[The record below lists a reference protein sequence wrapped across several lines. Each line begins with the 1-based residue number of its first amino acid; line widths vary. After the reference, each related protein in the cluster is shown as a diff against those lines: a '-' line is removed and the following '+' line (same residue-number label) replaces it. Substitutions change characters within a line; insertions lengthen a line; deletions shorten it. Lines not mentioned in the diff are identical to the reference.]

1 MLNPDI
7 FRKYDIR
14 GIVGKDL
21 TEETVVEI
29 GKGFGSFLIESTGKE
44 DLKILISGDARE
56 STPLFIDALTKGL
69 NSLGISVINGGLLP
83 TPVLYF
89 GVFNLDVDGGIQV
102 TGSHNPPEFNG
113 FKMLAG
119 KESLSGEEIQKI
131 RDIIENKKY
140 SIGNTNFH
148 NTKKDVLT
156 LYKQYFK
163 DNFSSDTGK
172 GLKVV
177 VDAGNG
183 ISGPSSPDIFRQLG
197 AFVVELFTEVDGTF
211 PNHHP
216 DPTEEKNM
224 QDLIKKVLE
233 EKADLGIA
241 FDGDGDRIGAVDD
254 KGRIIWGDQLLTIFS
269 LAILKERKQGTF
281 IGEVK
286 CSQTMYDEIE
296 KAGGNAIMYKTGHSL
311 IKKKMKEEKAL
322 LAGEMSGHIF
332 FADRYFG
339 FDDATYAGA
348 RLIEIVKKENKKL
361 SEIFDKLP
369 KMTSTPEMKVKCA
382 DDKKF
387 KLIENM
393 KQAIE
398 NKTYNLEGLKK
409 LITIDGLRMIFDN
422 GWGLI
427 RASNTTPVLVLRFE
441 AKDEQNL
448 KAIETKVRNMLERF
462 LNQ

>member
-1 MLNPDI
+1 MINHEI

-21 TEETVVEI
+21 TEETVEAI
-29 GKGFGSFLIESTGKE
+29 GKGYGSFLIDKTKKKK
-44 DLKILISGDARE
+44 LKVLISGDARE
-56 STPLFIDALTKGL
+56 SSPLFINLLTKGL
-69 NSLGISVINGGLLP
+69 NSLGISVVNGGMLP

-113 FKMLAG
+113 FKMLLG
-119 KESLSGEEIQKI
+119 KDSLSGEEIQEI
-131 RDIIENKKY
+131 REIIEKDVFQQLDEKIVNTDVDIMTMYKKY
-140 SIGNTNFH
+140 FS
-148 NTKKDVLT
+148 
-156 LYKQYFK
+156 
-163 DNFSSDTGK
+163 DNFNTETGK

-183 ISGPSSPDIFRQLG
+183 VSGPDSPGIFRRLG
-197 AFVVELFTEVDGTF
+197 ADVVELFCDVDGTF

-224 QDLIKKVLE
+224 QDLIKTVIN

-254 KGRIIWGDQLLTIFS
+254 KGRIIWGDQLLTLFS
-269 LAILKERKQGTF
+269 LSILKERGKGTF

-311 IKKKMKEEKAL
+311 IKKKMKEENAL

-339 FDDATYAGA
+339 YDDATYGGA
-348 RLIEIVKKENKKL
+348 RLIELVKREGKKL
-361 SEIFDKLP
+361 SEIYDTLP
-369 KMTSTPEMKVKCA
+369 KMISTPEMKVDCA
-382 DDKKF
+382 DSRKF
-387 KLIENM
+387 SLIEEM
-393 KQAIE
+393 QDAI
-398 NKTYNLEGLKK
+398 NNNSYKLDGLKK
-409 LITIDGLRMIFDN
+409 LITIDGLRMIFDD

-441 AKDEQNL
+441 AVNE
-448 KAIETKVRNMLERF
+448 KALANIESKVKKMLNSF
-462 LNQ
+462 SNK

>member
-21 TEETVVEI
+21 TKETVTEI
-29 GKGFGSFLIESTGKE
+29 GKGFGTFLINTTGKNN
-44 DLKILISGDARE
+44 LKVLISGDARE
-56 STPLFIDALTKGL
+56 STPMFIDALTEGL

-119 KESLSGEEIQKI
+119 KESLSGEEIQEIKH
-131 RDIIENKKY
+131 IIENKSY
-140 SIGNTNFH
+140 VNNGNEFENS
-148 NTKKDVLT
+148 KEDVLS

-163 DNFSSDTGK
+163 ENFSKDTGK

-183 ISGPSSPDIFRQLG
+183 ISGPSSPEIFRQLG
-197 AFVVELFTEVDGTF
+197 AEVVELFTEVDGTF

-224 QDLIKKVLE
+224 QDLIKAVLE
-233 EKADLGIA
+233 ENADLGIA

-269 LAILKERKQGTF
+269 LAILKERGKGTF

-286 CSQTMYDEIE
+286 CSQTLYDEIE

-348 RLIEIVKKENKKL
+348 RLIEIVKKEGKKL

-369 KMTSTPEMKVKCA
+369 KMTSTPEMKVECA

-387 KLIENM
+387 ILIDNMRQALEDNTYKLD
-393 KQAIE
+393 
-398 NKTYNLEGLKK
+398 GLKK
-409 LITIDGLRMIFDN
+409 LITIDGLRMIFED

-441 AKDEQNL
+441 AKDKESL
-448 KAIETKVRNMLERF
+448 KQIETKVREMLNHF
-462 LNQ
+462 LKN

>member
-1 MLNPDI
+1 MINPEI

-14 GIVGKDL
+14 GIVDKEL
-21 TEETVVEI
+21 TKETVIAI
-29 GKGFGSFLIESTGKE
+29 GKGYGSLLIDKTKKKN
-44 DLKILISGDARE
+44 LNVLISGDARE
-56 STPLFIDALTKGL
+56 STPMFIENLTEGL
-69 NSLGISVINGGLLP
+69 NSLGISVVNGGLLP

-89 GVFNLDVDGGIQV
+89 GVFNLEVDGGIQV

-113 FKMLAG
+113 FKMLIG
-119 KESLSGEEIQKI
+119 NESLSGEEIQEI
-131 RDIIENKKY
+131 REIIEKDSFEKLE
-140 SIGNTNFH
+140 NTTENS
-148 NTKKDVLT
+148 KKDVMT
-156 LYKQYFK
+156 MYKKYFK
-163 DNFSSDTGK
+163 DNFSNETGK

-183 ISGPSSPDIFRQLG
+183 VSGPDSPEIFRQLG
-197 AFVVELFTEVDGTF
+197 AEVVELFTEVDGTF

-224 QDLIKKVLE
+224 QDLIKTVLQ
-233 EKADLGIA
+233 EKADIGIA

-269 LAILKERKQGTF
+269 LSILKERGKGTF

-339 FDDATYAGA
+339 YDDATYGGA
-348 RLIEIVKKENKKL
+348 RLIEIVKKEGKKL
-361 SEIFDKLP
+361 SEIFDSLP
-369 KMTSTPEMKVKCA
+369 KMTSTPEMKVECA
-382 DDKKF
+382 DSKKF
-387 KLIENM
+387 ILIKKM
-393 KQAIE
+393 QDAIE
-398 NKTYNLEGLKK
+398 NNTYNLEGLKK
-409 LITIDGLRMIFDN
+409 LITIDGLRMIFED

-441 AKDEQNL
+441 AKDTNSL
-448 KAIETKVRNMLERF
+448 KKIENKVKKMLNGF
-462 LNQ
+462 MN